1 MRAPIATALLLFL
14 LALAAAGCGGG
25 GKKSTTAAAVEPA
38 TSSAGTTQSADTTTA
53 GATSTTKSKSC
64 KQLTTLAN
72 RVSAAFSNSNPKNIQ
87 KNAKILKQFADQ
99 TPDQIRPDFEL
110 LADDV
115 QKIADSLRG
124 VKNPNSPTP
133 AERQKIQQAAAQIN
147 QAKLTAAIRH
157 ISTWSQQ
164 NC

>member
-1 MRAPIATALLLFL
+1 MRASIATALLL
-14 LALAAAGCGGG
+14 LALTAAGCGGG
-25 GKKSTTAAAVEPA
+25 GKKSTTAASVEPA
-38 TSSAGTTQSADTTTA
+38 TSSATTTESADTTTS

-64 KQLTTLAN
+64 KELTTLAN

-115 QKIADSLRG
+115 QKIADALRG

>member
-1 MRAPIATALLLFL
+1 MRVPIATALLLV

-25 GKKSTTAAAVEPA
+25 GKKTTTSTAVQPA
-38 TSSAGTTQSADTTTA
+38 TSSAATTESSDTTTA

-64 KQLTTLAN
+64 KELTTLAN
-72 RVSAAFSNSNPKNIQ
+72 RVTAAFSNTNPKNIQ
-87 KNAKILKQFADQ
+87 QNAKILKQFADQ
-99 TPDQIRPDFEL
+99 TPDEIRPDFEL

-115 QKIADSLRG
+115 QKIADSLKG

-157 ISTWSQQ
+157 ITTWSQK